1 MSRFIE
7 TKHVLEAP
15 LIFELES
22 KEIIKPITEKIWKKI
37 RDRKYQRRKS
47 DGVNEKKYMNNFY
60 EKLIDE
66 EK

>member
-7 TKHVLEAP
+7 TTHVLEAP
-15 LIFELES
+15 PIFELES

-37 RDRKYQRRKS
+37 CDRKYQRRKS